1 MILFLTGVFPMVSDP
16 RAFSD
21 CIFSFRSGRH
31 ANVDLVETEKNLLHP
46 SGKKQSAEKI
56 EITQHVVDNLHIRE
70 LQFSIR
76 KWISFIIVI
85 IERTLV
91 FSTIKPFSG

>member
-1 MILFLTGVFPMVSDP
+1 M
-16 RAFSD
+16 
-21 CIFSFRSGRH
+21 
-31 ANVDLVETEKNLLHP
+31 HP
-46 SGKKQSAEKI
+46 PGKKQSAEKI

-91 FSTIKPFSG
+91 FSTIKPFSGRKSSERNK

>member
-1 MILFLTGVFPMVSDP
+1 M
-16 RAFSD
+16 
-21 CIFSFRSGRH
+21 FSFRSRCH
-31 ANVDLVETEKNLLHP
+31 ANVDLAETEKNILHP
-46 SGKKQSAEKI
+46 PGKKQSGEKI

-91 FSTIKPFSG
+91 FSTIKPFSGRKSSERNK